1 MARRRRGPVTL
12 LLIGLVAVGC
22 GPGPREVFDA
32 DMTPDGPFDA
42 PPPPDAPPDA
52 MPVNCGNLPTGPVPY
67 QVLGGFVASEDLAFD
82 VDGNV
87 IESDTQNLYKTK
99 RNLNRAT
106 WVVNF
111 PFRAGMRMTPTHKL
125 VVNSDYT
132 NSIVRVDPDGSRH
145 TLMSNVAY
153 PNGMEVD
160 PQGFVYVAAQSENTV
175 YRINPETAEYTV
187 ITQQI
192 NAPNGL
198 TFNRDYS
205 TLYIGAFS
213 GEGVIYAVD
222 IAPDGT
228 PANFRP
234 WKTNVGTGLLDGM
247 AVDACNNVY
256 IADYGQS
263 EILRINGDGT
273 NMITIID
280 GNGAYMPNFDW
291 GRGFGGWRTDRLYV
305 VSVNQGLF
313 EVDLGVESKPRW

>member
-1 MARRRRGPVTL
+1 MARSRLGPVTVL
-12 LLIGLVAVGC
+12 FGSLAAAAC

-32 DMTPDGPFDA
+32 DMTPDAPPDA
-42 PPPPDAPPDA
+42 PPPPDARPDA
-52 MPVNCGNLPTGPVPY
+52 MLVNCAGLPTGPVPY

-87 IESDTQNLYKTK
+87 IESDQTNIYKTK
-99 RNLNRAT
+99 RNLNRNTFVA
-106 WVVNF
+106 NF
-111 PFRAGMRMTPTHKL
+111 QFRAGMRMTPTHKL
-125 VVNSDYT
+125 VVNDDF
-132 NSIVRVDPDGSRH
+132 NNAIVRVDPDGSRH

-160 PQGFVYVAAQSENTV
+160 PQGFVYVAAQAENTV
-175 YRINPETAEYTV
+175 YRINPETAEYSV

-222 IAPDGT
+222 ISPTGE
-228 PANFRP
+228 PSNFRP

-247 AVDACNNVY
+247 GVDACGNVY

-263 EILRINGDGT
+263 EILRISPDAQD
-273 NMITIID
+273 MITIID

-305 VSVNQGLF
+305 ISVGGGLF
-313 EVDLGVESKPRW
+313 EVDIGVESKPRW